1 MKGGLTAN
9 LWNEGGIMEK
19 IMAVWDVD
27 AGYARR
33 FADVVNQKEK
43 VPFTVVPFTSLE
55 NLREY
60 AKEHA
65 VEILLVSGAVPQQQL
80 KEIGAGTVLT
90 LAEGEIVSSAGSY
103 PSVYKYQSTDGVIRE
118 VMSHYC
124 EMPRPVMVA
133 VGKRAKIIG
142 IYSPVSRCL
151 KTSLALTMGQ
161 QLARDEKVLYVD
173 FEVFSGFVSLLGGDG
188 KGDLSDVLYFFRQ
201 ESLSVLR
208 LKSMLYDW
216 KDMDYIPPVRYPED
230 LEQLTGEEAAR
241 LVERLASDCGYDYVI
256 VDLGQMICNMI
267 PVLETCDIVYMPV
280 KEDGVS
286 CAKLEEF
293 DQYLDVSHRESLRER
308 IVRVKLPWHNS
319 FGRKD
324 DYMEQLLWGELGDY
338 VRNLLKGVPW
348 R

>member
-1 MKGGLTAN
+1 
-9 LWNEGGIMEK
+9 MEK

-27 AGYARR
+27 AGYAKR

-55 NLREY
+55 NLKEY
-60 AKEHA
+60 AKEH
-65 VEILLVSGAVPQQQL
+65 VIEILLVSGTALPQQV
-80 KEIGAGTVLT
+80 KEIGAGTVLA

-103 PSVYKYQSTDGVIRE
+103 PSVYKYQSADSVIRE

-124 EMPRPVMVA
+124 ETPRPALVA
-133 VGKRAKIIG
+133 LGKRAKVIG

-161 QLARDEKVLYVD
+161 QLARDEKVLHVD
-173 FEVFSGFVSLLGGDG
+173 FEVFSGFGGLLGGDG

-201 ESLSVLR
+201 ESLSVIR
-208 LKSMLYDW
+208 LKSMLYNW
-216 KDMDYIPPVRYPED
+216 KGMDYIPPVRYPED
-230 LEQLTGEEAAR
+230 LEQLTGEEAAG
-241 LVERLASDCGYDYVI
+241 LMGRLASDCGYEYVI
-256 VDLGQMICNMI
+256 ADLGQVICNMI
-267 PVLETCDIVYMPV
+267 PVLESCDVVYMPV

-286 CAKLEEF
+286 CAKLEKFE
-293 DQYLDVSHRESLRER
+293 QYLDVSHRESLRER
-308 IVRVKLPWHNS
+308 IMRVKLPYHNS

-338 VRNLLKGVPW
+338 VRSLLKGVPW